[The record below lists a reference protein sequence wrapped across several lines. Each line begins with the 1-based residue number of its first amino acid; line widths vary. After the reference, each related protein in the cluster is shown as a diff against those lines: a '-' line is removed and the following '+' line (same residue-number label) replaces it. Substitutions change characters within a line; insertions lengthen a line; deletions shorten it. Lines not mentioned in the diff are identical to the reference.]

1 MLTSRCAAKPADWGR
16 GSAFLNGAHMSIGS
30 PSIFK
35 RKVSTIAICPTA
47 FLGGLD
53 QIVVARVVSLDV
65 PVGQTMIEC
74 QLTLLSI
81 AIFRLARWS
90 LSAAGAAVLG
100 N

>member
-1 MLTSRCAAKPADWGR
+1 MPDVDMFEKLIDVGHE
-16 GSAFLNGAHMSIGS
+16 G
-30 PSIFK
+30 
-35 RKVSTIAICPTA
+35 
-47 FLGGLD
+47 GGLD